1 MLRSVLS
8 LFREGVKDEDGIY
21 QSPVIENSIDSKTVF
36 HPQLL
41 NVRRNRGMVRYNGI
55 DSFAPFCKSNMALP
69 RPRRK
74 SWGNP
79 LMASRAFWVKHG

>member
-21 QSPVIENSIDSKTVF
+21 QSRVIENSIDSKTVF
-36 HPQLL
+36 HAQLL
-41 NVRRNRGMVRYNGI
+41 NAAATEAIVRDNGI

-69 RPRRK
+69 SPRRT
-74 SWGNP
+74 SSGNS
-79 LMASRAFWVKHG
+79 LIASRAFG